1 MHPMETL
8 SVHILGCGSALP
20 TTKHNPSA
28 QALTLRGKV
37 YLVDCGEGTQLQ
49 IRRQGLHFGRIHTIF
64 ISHLHGDHCF
74 GLPGLLSTL
83 SMLGRTGELHIH
95 GPEGLTEYIDAH
107 RKSFLAEC
115 SYEII
120 THEHDYRKSE
130 VIHEDPSLCVRS
142 LPLSHRIPT
151 MGFLF
156 EERCAARHLDKPAVD
171 FYQVPRC
178 CYPAILLGESYTAQD
193 GSIIPNNRLT
203 KPGRIPRRYAYC
215 SDTEYFPDL
224 IEQVRGVDLLYHEAT
239 FGEDLRARLATT
251 AHSTARDAATIALKA
266 EVKRLLIGH
275 YSSRYTDVTPLLDEA
290 RSVFPNTTAAQEGL
304 IIHL

>member
-1 MHPMETL
+1 METL
-8 SVHILGCGSALP
+8 SIHILGCGSALP

-49 IRRQGLHFGRIHTIF
+49 FRRDGLHFGRIHTIF
-64 ISHLHGDHCF
+64 ISHMHGDHCF

-83 SMLGRTGELHIH
+83 SMLGRLGDLHIH

-107 RKSFLAEC
+107 RKSFLSGC
-115 SYEII
+115 GYKII

-130 VIHEDPSLCVRS
+130 VIHEDPSLRVTS

-156 EERCAARHLDKPAVD
+156 EERCTPRHLNKPAVD
-171 FYQVPRC
+171 FYQVPRA
-178 CYPAILLGESYTAQD
+178 CYPGILLGESYTAQD
-193 GSIIPNNRLT
+193 GSIVPNSRLT
-203 KPGRIPRRYAYC
+203 KPGRTPRRYAYC
-215 SDTEYFPDL
+215 SDTEYLPSL
-224 IEQVRGVDLLYHEAT
+224 IERVQGVDLLYHEAT
-239 FGEDLRARLATT
+239 FGEELRTRIAAT

-275 YSSRYTDVTPLLDEA
+275 YSSRYTDITPLLSEA
-290 RSVFPNTTAAQEGL
+290 RSVFPDTTAAQEGL

>member
-1 MHPMETL
+1 METL

-193 GSIIPNNRLT
+193 GSIISNNRLT

-215 SDTEYFPDL
+215 SDTEYFPNL

-251 AHSTARDAATIALKA
+251 AHSTAREAATIALKA

-275 YSSRYTDVTPLLDEA
+275 YSSRYTDVTPLLYEA

>member
-1 MHPMETL
+1 METL

-95 GPEGLTEYIDAH
+95 GPEGLAEYIDAH

-215 SDTEYFPDL
+215 SDTEYFPNL

-251 AHSTARDAATIALKA
+251 AHSTAQEAATIALKA

>member
-1 MHPMETL
+1 METL

-215 SDTEYFPDL
+215 SDTEYFPNL

-251 AHSTARDAATIALKA
+251 AHSTAREAATIALKA

-275 YSSRYTDVTPLLDEA
+275 YSSRYTDATPLLDEA

>member
-1 MHPMETL
+1 METL

-49 IRRQGLHFGRIHTIF
+49 IRWQGLHFGRIHTIF

-215 SDTEYFPDL
+215 SDTEYFPNL

-251 AHSTARDAATIALKA
+251 AHSTAREAATIALKA

>member
-1 MHPMETL
+1 METL
-8 SVHILGCGSALP
+8 SIHILGCGSALP

-215 SDTEYFPDL
+215 SDTEYFPNL

-251 AHSTARDAATIALKA
+251 AHSTAREAATIALKA

>member
-1 MHPMETL
+1 METL

-28 QALTLRGKV
+28 QALTFRGKV

-215 SDTEYFPDL
+215 SDTEYFPNL

-251 AHSTARDAATIALKA
+251 AHSTAREAATIALKA

>member
-1 MHPMETL
+1 METL

-95 GPEGLTEYIDAH
+95 GPEGLTEYIGSH

-115 SYEII
+115 NYEII

-130 VIHEDPSLCVRS
+130 VIHEDPSLSVRS

-203 KPGRIPRRYAYC
+203 KPGRVPRRYAYC
-215 SDTEYFPDL
+215 SDTEYFPNL

-239 FGEDLRARLATT
+239 FGEDLRVRLATT
-251 AHSTARDAATIALKA
+251 AHSTAREAATIALKA

>member
-1 MHPMETL
+1 METL

-95 GPEGLTEYIDAH
+95 GPERLTEYIDAH

-251 AHSTARDAATIALKA
+251 AHSTAREAATIALKA

>member
-1 MHPMETL
+1 METL

-95 GPEGLTEYIDAH
+95 GPEGLTEYINAH

-215 SDTEYFPDL
+215 SDTEYFPNL

-251 AHSTARDAATIALKA
+251 AHSTAQEAATIALKA

>member
-1 MHPMETL
+1 METL

-83 SMLGRTGELHIH
+83 SMLGRTGTLHIH

-203 KPGRIPRRYAYC
+203 KPGRVPRRYAYC
-215 SDTEYFPDL
+215 SDTEYFPNL

-251 AHSTARDAATIALKA
+251 AHSTAREAATIALKA

>member
-1 MHPMETL
+1 METL

-95 GPEGLTEYIDAH
+95 GPEGLTEYIDSH

-115 SYEII
+115 NYEII

-215 SDTEYFPDL
+215 SDTEYFPNL

-251 AHSTARDAATIALKA
+251 AHSTAREAATIALKA

>member
-1 MHPMETL
+1 MEAL

-251 AHSTARDAATIALKA
+251 AHSTAREAATIALKA

>member
-1 MHPMETL
+1 METL

-193 GSIIPNNRLT
+193 GSIIPSNRLT

-215 SDTEYFPDL
+215 SDTEYFPNL

-251 AHSTARDAATIALKA
+251 AHSTAQEAATIALKA

>member
-1 MHPMETL
+1 METL

-20 TTKHNPSA
+20 TTKYNPSA

-215 SDTEYFPDL
+215 SDTEYFPNL

-251 AHSTARDAATIALKA
+251 AHSTAREAATIALKA

-304 IIHL
+304 IIRL

>member
-1 MHPMETL
+1 METL

-115 SYEII
+115 SYDII

-215 SDTEYFPDL
+215 SDTEYFPNL

-251 AHSTARDAATIALKA
+251 AHSTAQEAATIALKA

>member
-1 MHPMETL
+1 METL

-215 SDTEYFPDL
+215 SDTEYFLNL

-251 AHSTARDAATIALKA
+251 AHSTAREAATIALKA

>member
-1 MHPMETL
+1 
-8 SVHILGCGSALP
+8 
-20 TTKHNPSA
+20 
-28 QALTLRGKV
+28 
-37 YLVDCGEGTQLQ
+37 
-49 IRRQGLHFGRIHTIF
+49 
-64 ISHLHGDHCF
+64 
-74 GLPGLLSTL
+74 
-83 SMLGRTGELHIH
+83 
-95 GPEGLTEYIDAH
+95 
-107 RKSFLAEC
+107 
-115 SYEII
+115 
-120 THEHDYRKSE
+120 
-130 VIHEDPSLCVRS
+130 
-142 LPLSHRIPT
+142 

-215 SDTEYFPDL
+215 SDTEYFPNL

-251 AHSTARDAATIALKA
+251 AHSTAREAATIALKA

-275 YSSRYTDVTPLLDEA
+275 YSSRYTDVTPLLYEA

>member
-1 MHPMETL
+1 METL

-203 KPGRIPRRYAYC
+203 KPGHIPRRYAYC
-215 SDTEYFPDL
+215 SDTEYFPNL
-224 IEQVRGVDLLYHEAT
+224 IKQVRGVDLLYHEAT
-239 FGEDLRARLATT
+239 FGEDLRTRLATT
-251 AHSTARDAATIALKA
+251 AHSTAREAATIALKA

>member
-1 MHPMETL
+1 METL

-215 SDTEYFPDL
+215 SDTEYFPNL

-251 AHSTARDAATIALKA
+251 AHSTAREAATIALKA

>member
-1 MHPMETL
+1 METL

-83 SMLGRTGELHIH
+83 SMLGRTGALHIH
-95 GPEGLTEYIDAH
+95 GPEGLTEYIDSH

-115 SYEII
+115 NYEII

-203 KPGRIPRRYAYC
+203 KPGRVPRCYAYC
-215 SDTEYFPDL
+215 SDTEYFPNL

-251 AHSTARDAATIALKA
+251 AHSTAREAATIALKA
-266 EVKRLLIGH
+266 GVKRLLIGH

>member
-1 MHPMETL
+1 METL

-178 CYPAILLGESYTAQD
+178 CYPAILLGESYTVQD

-215 SDTEYFPDL
+215 SDTEYFPNL

-251 AHSTARDAATIALKA
+251 AHSTAREAATIALKA

>member
-1 MHPMETL
+1 METL

-95 GPEGLTEYIDAH
+95 GPEGLTEYIDVH

-130 VIHEDPSLCVRS
+130 VIHEDPSLSVRS

-203 KPGRIPRRYAYC
+203 KPGRVPRRYAYC
-215 SDTEYFPDL
+215 SDTEYFLNL

-239 FGEDLRARLATT
+239 FGEDLRTRLATT
-251 AHSTARDAATIALKA
+251 AHSTAREAATIALKA

>member
-1 MHPMETL
+1 METL

-37 YLVDCGEGTQLQ
+37 YLVDCGEGTQRQ

-95 GPEGLTEYIDAH
+95 GPERLTEYIDAH

-251 AHSTARDAATIALKA
+251 AHSTAREAATIALKA

>member
-1 MHPMETL
+1 METL

-115 SYEII
+115 NYEII

-203 KPGRIPRRYAYC
+203 KPGRVPRRYAYC
-215 SDTEYFPDL
+215 SDTEYFPNL

-251 AHSTARDAATIALKA
+251 AHSTAREAATIALKA

>member
-1 MHPMETL
+1 METL

-95 GPEGLTEYIDAH
+95 GPEGLTEYIDSH

-115 SYEII
+115 NYEII

-130 VIHEDPSLCVRS
+130 VIHEDPSLSVRS

-203 KPGRIPRRYAYC
+203 KPGRIPLRYAYC
-215 SDTEYFPDL
+215 SDTEYFPNL

-251 AHSTARDAATIALKA
+251 AHSTAREAATIALKA

>member
-1 MHPMETL
+1 METL

-193 GSIIPNNRLT
+193 GSIIPSNRLT

-215 SDTEYFPDL
+215 SDTEYFPNL

-251 AHSTARDAATIALKA
+251 AHSTAREAATIALKA

>member
-1 MHPMETL
+1 METL

-64 ISHLHGDHCF
+64 ISHLHGDHCL

-95 GPEGLTEYIDAH
+95 GPEGLTEYIDSH

-115 SYEII
+115 NYEII

-203 KPGRIPRRYAYC
+203 KPGRVPRRYAYC
-215 SDTEYFPDL
+215 SDTEYFPNL

-251 AHSTARDAATIALKA
+251 AHSTAREAATIALKA

>member
-1 MHPMETL
+1 METL

-95 GPEGLTEYIDAH
+95 GPEELTEYIDSH

-215 SDTEYFPDL
+215 SDTEYFPNL

-251 AHSTARDAATIALKA
+251 AHSTAREAATIALKA

>member
-1 MHPMETL
+1 METL

-178 CYPAILLGESYTAQD
+178 CYPAILLGESYMAQD

-215 SDTEYFPDL
+215 SDTEYFPNL

-251 AHSTARDAATIALKA
+251 AHSTAREAATIALKA

>member
-1 MHPMETL
+1 METL

-215 SDTEYFPDL
+215 SDTEYFPNL

-251 AHSTARDAATIALKA
+251 AHSTAREAATIALKA

-290 RSVFPNTTAAQEGL
+290 RSVFPNTTVAQEGL

>member
-1 MHPMETL
+1 METL

-215 SDTEYFPDL
+215 SDTEYFPNL

-251 AHSTARDAATIALKA
+251 AHSTAREAATSALKA

>member
-1 MHPMETL
+1 METL

-95 GPEGLTEYIDAH
+95 GPEGLTEYVDAH

-156 EERCAARHLDKPAVD
+156 EERCATRHLDKPAVD

-215 SDTEYFPDL
+215 SDTEYLPSL
-224 IEQVRGVDLLYHEAT
+224 VEQVRGVDLLYHEAT
-239 FGEDLRARLATT
+239 FGEDLRARLAAT
-251 AHSTARDAATIALKA
+251 AHSTAQQAATIALKA
-266 EVKRLLIGH
+266 EVKQLLIGH

>member
-1 MHPMETL
+1 METL

-203 KPGRIPRRYAYC
+203 KPGRVPRRYAYC
-215 SDTEYFPDL
+215 SDTEYFPNL

-239 FGEDLRARLATT
+239 FGEDLRTRLATT
-251 AHSTARDAATIALKA
+251 AHSTAREAATIALKA

-290 RSVFPNTTAAQEGL
+290 RSVFSNTTAAQEGL

>member
-1 MHPMETL
+1 METL

-28 QALTLRGKV
+28 QALTLRGRV

-95 GPEGLTEYIDAH
+95 GPEGLPEYIDAH

-215 SDTEYFPDL
+215 SDTEYFPNL

-251 AHSTARDAATIALKA
+251 AHSTAQEAATIALKA

>member
-1 MHPMETL
+1 METL

-37 YLVDCGEGTQLQ
+37 YLVDCGEGIQLQ

-215 SDTEYFPDL
+215 SDTEYFPNL

-251 AHSTARDAATIALKA
+251 AHSTAREAATIALKA

>member
-1 MHPMETL
+1 M
-8 SVHILGCGSALP
+8 
-20 TTKHNPSA
+20 
-28 QALTLRGKV
+28 
-37 YLVDCGEGTQLQ
+37 DCGEGTQLQ

-95 GPEGLTEYIDAH
+95 GPEGLTEYIDSH

-178 CYPAILLGESYTAQD
+178 RYPAILLGESYTAQD

-215 SDTEYFPDL
+215 SDTEYFPNL

-251 AHSTARDAATIALKA
+251 AHSTAREAATIALKA

>member
-1 MHPMETL
+1 METL

-178 CYPAILLGESYTAQD
+178 CYPAIYLGSL
-193 GSIIPNNRLT
+193 I
-203 KPGRIPRRYAYC
+203 RRRMVA
-215 SDTEYFPDL
+215 SSPTIDSL
-224 IEQVRGVDLLYHEAT
+224 N
-239 FGEDLRARLATT
+239 
-251 AHSTARDAATIALKA
+251 RDASPAAMPIVAI
-266 EVKRLLIGH
+266 RSISLI
-275 YSSRYTDVTPLLDEA
+275 
-290 RSVFPNTTAAQEGL
+290 
-304 IIHL
+304 

>member
-1 MHPMETL
+1 METL

-215 SDTEYFPDL
+215 SDTEYFPNL

-251 AHSTARDAATIALKA
+251 AHSTAQEAATIALKA
-266 EVKRLLIGH
+266 EVKHLLIGH